1 MTGERVQTAPKSR
14 GTFPNTGA
22 RGRRGNGERRRSR
35 QVLAR
40 RRIRYRRRVKPAGMA
55 SRAAAVI
62 IDALLALVVLGT
74 VVGLATGQT
83 HRSSGSASFNLHG
96 WPAVIWVALSLGYW
110 TVCERL
116 WGMTIGKRL
125 FSIRVEGRD
134 GGRPTL
140 VQSAIRNVLRL
151 LDAFPY
157 VLPYLLGFIVARTND
172 GRERIG
178 DKVAGTRVVAS
189 H

>member
-1 MTGERVQTAPKSR
+1 MA
-14 GTFPNTGA
+14 A
-22 RGRRGNGERRRSR
+22 R
-35 QVLAR
+35 AT
-40 RRIRYRRRVKPAGMA
+40 
-55 SRAAAVI
+55 AVI
-62 IDALLALVVLGT
+62 IDALVVLIVLGT

-83 HRSSGSASFNLHG
+83 QRSNGSVGFNLHG
-96 WPAVIWVALSLGYW
+96 WAAVLWVVLSLGYW

-134 GGRPTL
+134 GGKLTWR
-140 VQSAIRNVLRL
+140 QSAIRNVFRL

-157 VLPYLLGFIVARTND
+157 LIPYLLGFIVARTND
-172 GRERIG
+172 ERERIG

-189 H
+189 N